1 MNDAEDL
8 AELSDSRTFDNLK
21 VAFSGDC
28 QAAARYRTFASR
40 ADLNGQVESA
50 RTLLDTA
57 RGKELQA
64 EQQLD
69 FLRNVVDPQ
78 TGSPMGTCE
87 TDLTSALAR
96 ATYEAETLYPGFART
111 AHEEGFD
118 MVGRWF
124 DTQADTARHHAA
136 AFRRALESVKLS
148 SQDEAHSG

>member
-1 MNDAEDL
+1 MDDSDDL
-8 AELSDSRTFDNLK
+8 AELSDSLTFDNLK
-21 VAFSGDC
+21 VAFGGDC
-28 QAAARYRTFASR
+28 QAAARYRAFASR
-40 ADLNGQVESA
+40 ADLHGQIQSA
-50 RTLLDTA
+50 RTLLDAA

-87 TDLTSALAR
+87 QDLDSALER
-96 ATYEAETLYPGFART
+96 ATYESETLYPGFART

-124 DTQADTARHHAA
+124 ETQADTACHHAA
-136 AFRRALESVKLS
+136 AFKRALEAVKLS
-148 SQDEAHSG
+148 VQDEARS